1 MNLLYALN
9 ALRLSECSD
18 TILLTT
24 LRRSSVTYIF
34 EALNGLVW
42 YCTTL
47 QSCCDKRTVICIMG
61 FQIDFHFWPF
71 KNPFIEAK

>member
-24 LRRSSVTYIF
+24 LRRSSVTYIY

-61 FQIDFHFWPF
+61 FQIDFSLLAFQTAF
-71 KNPFIEAK
+71 

>member
-47 QSCCDKRTVICIMG
+47 QSCRDKRTVICIMG
-61 FQIDFHFWPF
+61 FQIDFSLLAFQTAF
-71 KNPFIEAK
+71 